1 MNCNTVADNYVNN
14 KLGFSLK
21 TTNRQFFSLPKAYSL
36 AFLILVA
43 FSLEAQ
49 KNTYQLVRSIN
60 EQWLCFDKSYNHYVA
75 YTENLHQNSQMLHFW
90 LKPEQWKPYFLLLHL
105 QEDSYLFINHN
116 IQKKLSKGQHFVS
129 LDSLAA
135 IYPKKM
141 LFFSLYASKAKF
153 LKETWIVNA
162 KPSSQKVSS
171 TEVWSNRAFNTLLRG
186 RVSLLLLALLLGY
199 AFLRQYDPKVLFT
212 YLQISKF
219 LQIQRRLDNPLFI
232 RFFQN
237 SNLIFLLLYL
247 LLTTSFLVIMEAIA
261 PPNEAFVLGKYNN
274 ALSGYKLSW
283 VNALIWL
290 ALSLIWLFA
299 KYFLIIITAN
309 LLGLARIV
317 NIHFYEYIR
326 ITHWFFLPLTIA
338 CMLLCLHVPYQMAD
352 WYEGLKFLL
361 LLIYVMRVF
370 FVAYN
375 INSFAEF
382 RKLDFY
388 SYLCVS
394 EIIPLFVYLK
404 ILFFT

>member
-1 MNCNTVADNYVNN
+1 M
-14 KLGFSLK
+14 
-21 TTNRQFFSLPKAYSL
+21 L
-36 AFLILVA
+36 AV

-60 EQWLCFDKSYNHYVA
+60 EQWLYFDKSYNHYVA

-90 LKPEQWKPYFLLLHL
+90 LKPEQWKSYFLLLNL

-116 IQKKLSKGQHFVS
+116 IQKKLSKGQNFVS
-129 LDSLAA
+129 IDSLAT

-141 LFFSLYASKAKF
+141 LFFSLYAPKAKF

-171 TEVWSNRAFNTLLRG
+171 TEVWSDRAFNALLRG

-247 LLTTSFLVIMEAIA
+247 VLTTSFLVIMEAIA

-274 ALSGYKLSW
+274 VLSGYKLSW
-283 VNALIWL
+283 VNALVWL
-290 ALSLIWLFA
+290 SLSLIWLFA